1 MSRGRA
7 DLARVLRR
15 SLTVERDEVASFLG
29 FEHLPILGIDALE
42 PVDPAESRIQSRG
55 SVKPTPRAPAGWPP
69 REPVVSYWR
78 VEAVEHHDDNPTTV
92 SQPVERLLPSD
103 RDEPKRG
110 LANRPATPPL
120 CPWPRLEGRLQSS
133 LFAHRPGAEPDVP
146 ALVRIVSAGEPLTRI
161 PRRPIA
167 RWPAQISLWIDRSAH
182 LVPFYEDQDQV
193 HAELRRLLGP
203 GAVLRRHFDPYT
215 IASLRAQGGAIPLQ
229 REEKASVTLALTDL
243 GLFADAVQQQLWRQA
258 GLDLRAAGQR
268 PVALCPIAIERVPVA
283 LTAVWT
289 VVPWEEPRRPLE
301 DRGAAVDRLRQLC
314 SMAGFVQPGLLR
326 ALRLLLG
333 TSADAETEVELL
345 RQPDIAHQDACGFV
359 FKPKALQ
366 TLRAAFFGR
375 AKAAPPAEVPSE
387 EGRQG
392 PEDQGC
398 AALLAAIP
406 MAMWPEVCRRILQWH
421 QGLPAELLHAE
432 VLSWVAEAEA
442 LAAAVA
448 GQDAKECK
456 ESVEAA
462 RALVA
467 PAEREAAAGFLRRLA
482 GTLGA
487 GLVGADDWAWRRY
500 TRATLAGVASRIYQ
514 EGDLAP
520 VLGELWRQAHAGMT
534 GVEVP
539 AGVGPGTPPPPHL
552 RRRWLVRQVG
562 QQLRFDLA
570 PAYPDPAVEPLRPG
584 SPLVT
589 MVAGQSLR
597 VSAGGSAVQY
607 VLASGLTAPL
617 PDEGTV
623 EIDGGVERLIL
634 RRWAPTEDWVKEAGC
649 DRFGLW
655 AEQAVKGV
663 RQRYR
668 WIPPGRFIMGS
679 PAEEQGRFDREG
691 PQHAVTLTQGFWLG
705 DSPVTQ
711 ALWVAAGRKN
721 TSRFQ
726 SPTRPAESIEWED
739 ARKFA
744 AALGAQLPSEAQW
757 EFACRAGTT
766 TATWRGPLS
775 ILGANNA
782 PDLHPIAWY
791 GGNSGEGFELP
802 NGADSSGWPEK
813 QFPHQRAGTHPV
825 ATRAANPFG
834 LFDMLG
840 QVYEWCE
847 DKWDYGSSYTGAPRT
862 NPVGDTGGG
871 RVFRG
876 GSWGGDARYVR
887 AAYRVGRVP
896 GNSLGNLGFRLLRG
910 LPAPSGGAQEEAKG
924 AAAARGPAAE
934 ATGRTPTK
942 RK

>member
-1 MSRGRA
+1 MSKGRA

-15 SLTVERDEVASFLG
+15 SLAVERDEVAKFLG
-29 FEHLPILGIDALE
+29 FERLPIFDIDAQE
-42 PVDPAESRIQSRG
+42 PVDPAESPIQSLG
-55 SVKPTPRAPAGWPP
+55 SVKPKSSAAEAWPP

-78 VEAVEHHDDNPTTV
+78 VEAVVHHEDKRNTV

-103 RDEPKRG
+103 RDDPKRG
-110 LANRPATPPL
+110 LANRPLTPPL
-120 CPWPRLEGRLQSS
+120 CPWPRLEGRLQAVLS
-133 LFAHRPGAEPDVP
+133 AHRPGAEPDVP

-161 PRRPIA
+161 PRRPTA
-167 RWPAQISLWIDRSAH
+167 RWPAQLGLWIDRSAH

-193 HAELRRLLGP
+193 QAELRRLLGP
-203 GAVLRRHFDPYT
+203 GALSRRHLDPYT
-215 IASLRAQGGAIPLQ
+215 IASLRAQGEAIPLQ
-229 REEKASVTLALTDL
+229 SEEKASVTLALTDL
-243 GLFADAVQQQLWRQA
+243 GLFADAEQQQLWRQA

-289 VVPWEEPRRPLE
+289 VVPWEEPRWPLE

-345 RQPDIAHQDACGFV
+345 RHPDIAHQDACGFV
-359 FKPKALQ
+359 FKPEAMQ

-375 AKAAPPAEVPSE
+375 ANASSPATVPSE
-387 EGRQG
+387 KG
-392 PEDQGC
+392 PEGPKGTGC
-398 AALLAAIP
+398 DAPLPTISSS
-406 MAMWPEVCRRILQWH
+406 MWPEVCRRICQWH

-442 LAAAVA
+442 LAGAVA

-462 RALVA
+462 RALVT

-487 GLVGADDWAWRRY
+487 GSVGAEDWAWRRY
-500 TRATLAGVASRIYQ
+500 TRATLAGVAYRIYQ
-514 EGDLAP
+514 EGELAP
-520 VLGELWRQAHAGMT
+520 VLGELWRQAHAGLT

-539 AGVGPGTPPPPHL
+539 AGVGPGAPPPPHL

-597 VSAGGSAVQY
+597 VSAGGNTVQY
-607 VLASGLTAPL
+607 VLASGLPVPL

-634 RRWAPTEDWVKEAGC
+634 RRWAPAEDWVKEAGC

-679 PAEEQGRFDREG
+679 PADEQGRFDLEG
-691 PQHAVTLTQGFWLG
+691 PQHPVTLTQGFWLG
-705 DSPVTQ
+705 DTPVTQ
-711 ALWVAAGRKN
+711 ALWVAAGQKN
-721 TSRFQ
+721 RSRFQ
-726 SPTRPAESIEWED
+726 SPTRPVESVKWKD
-739 ARKFA
+739 AQDFA
-744 AALGAQLPSEAQW
+744 TGLGAQLPSEAQW
-757 EFACRAGTT
+757 EYACRAGTS
-766 TATWRGPLS
+766 TATWRGPLR
-775 ILGANNA
+775 IIGENNA

-791 GGNSGEGFELP
+791 GGNSGEGLGLP
-802 NGADSSGWPEK
+802 NGYDSSAWPEK
-813 QFPHQRAGTHPV
+813 QFRHKSAGTHPV

-847 DKWDYGSSYTGAPRT
+847 DKWDGTSAYTGAPRT
-862 NPVGDTGGG
+862 NPVGDSGGD
-871 RVFRG
+871 RVVRG
-876 GSWGGDARYVR
+876 GSWFVDVRYVR
-887 AAYRVGRVP
+887 AAYRRCYDP
-896 GNSLGNLGFRLLRG
+896 GYSVDNLGFRLLRG
-910 LPAPSGGAQEEAKG
+910 LPAPRGGAQDEAKG
-924 AAAARGPAAE
+924 AAAAGGPAAE
-934 ATGRTPTK
+934 AT
-942 RK
+942 